1 MSELA
6 KHSAPVAVIGVGG
19 RFARAPD
26 TGAFWDNL
34 VAGRDCFRRE
44 PVPVVE
50 DLGEDRLR
58 VHSWGTAPH
67 RDTYDHTLVGVEG
80 LDPQHGILQESL
92 WQAAEDA
99 GVRLSAIADRTAVYA
114 GCARTKHVPRAA
126 FDDVVQ
132 VDPTFAGPY
141 FSYLQDLWGESLML
155 DSACA
160 TSTVAVQL
168 ACQSL
173 RAHACDY
180 ALAGAV
186 AIQEDADG
194 SYLRTPRSIY
204 STEGIVRPF
213 DRRHNG
219 VVPGDGSGA
228 VLLRRLDDALRDGD
242 PVYAV
247 IRGGAVT
254 NDGRAKPG
262 FVIPGVDGKVRAV
275 RRALEAAGLTGADVD
290 YVETHGVGIPLND
303 QIEATALI
311 EALGTDGPP
320 VAVGSVKASVG
331 HCDTAAGMA
340 ALIKTCL
347 AIDRGFLPATPNTEV
362 PIEEFTG
369 RGERFGIL
377 PEGRPWPT
385 NGRPRTAGLMSAGV
399 GGTNAFLVL
408 EEAPAPLT
416 PGP

>member
-1 MSELA
+1 M
-6 KHSAPVAVIGVGG
+6 
-19 RFARAPD
+19 
-26 TGAFWDNL
+26 
-34 VAGRDCFRRE
+34 
-44 PVPVVE
+44 
-50 DLGEDRLR
+50 
-58 VHSWGTAPH
+58 
-67 RDTYDHTLVGVEG
+67 
-80 LDPQHGILQESL
+80 
-92 WQAAEDA
+92 
-99 GVRLSAIADRTAVYA
+99 
-114 GCARTKHVPRAA
+114 
-126 FDDVVQ
+126 
-132 VDPTFAGPY
+132 
-141 FSYLQDLWGESLML
+141 
-155 DSACA
+155 
-160 TSTVAVQL
+160 
-168 ACQSL
+168 
-173 RAHACDY
+173 
-180 ALAGAV
+180 
-186 AIQEDADG
+186 
-194 SYLRTPRSIY
+194 
-204 STEGIVRPF
+204 
-213 DRRHNG
+213 
-219 VVPGDGSGA
+219 
-228 VLLRRLDDALRDGD
+228 LLRRLDDALRDGD

-408 EEAPAPLT
+408 EEAPAH
-416 PGP
+416 

>member
-1 MSELA
+1 MSELSE
-6 KHSAPVAVIGVGG
+6 HSAPVAVVGVGG
-19 RFARAPD
+19 RFAKAPD
-26 TGAFWDNL
+26 VGAFWENL
-34 VAGRDCFRRE
+34 VAGRDCFQRE
-44 PVPVVE
+44 QVPVVE

-58 VHSWGTAPH
+58 VHSWGVAPH
-67 RDTYDHTLVGVEG
+67 RDAYDSALVGVEG

-126 FDDVVQ
+126 FDDVVH

-160 TSTVAVQL
+160 TSAVAVHL

-173 RAHACDY
+173 RLHACDY

-186 AIQEDADG
+186 AVQEDADG

-247 IRGGAVT
+247 IRGSAVT

-275 RRALEAAGLTGADVD
+275 RRALDAAGLTGADVD

-347 AIDRGFLPATPNTEV
+347 AMDRAFLPATPNTED

-377 PEGRPWPT
+377 PEGRPWPV

-408 EEAPAPLT
+408 EEAPPS
-416 PGP
+416 

>member
-19 RFARAPD
+19 RFAEAPD
-26 TGAFWDNL
+26 VGDFWDNL

-44 PVPVVE
+44 RVPVVE
-50 DLGEDRLR
+50 NLGEDRLR
-58 VHSWGTAPH
+58 VHSWGIAPH
-67 RDTYDHTLVGVEG
+67 RDAYDHTLVGVEG

-126 FDDVVQ
+126 FDDVVR

-186 AIQEDADG
+186 AIQEDVDG

-275 RRALEAAGLTGADVD
+275 RRALEAAGLTGTDVD

-347 AIDRGFLPATPNTEV
+347 AIDRGFLPATPNTEI

-377 PEGRPWPT
+377 PEGRAWPT

-408 EEAPAPLT
+408 EEAPT
-416 PGP
+416 H

>member
-1 MSELA
+1 MSELS
-6 KHSAPVAVIGVGG
+6 KRSDPVAVIGVGG
-19 RFARAPD
+19 RFAKAPD
-26 TGAFWDNL
+26 VPAFWDNL
-34 VAGRDCFRRE
+34 VAGRDCFQRE

-58 VHSWGTAPH
+58 VHSWGVAPH
-67 RDTYDHTLVGVEG
+67 RDAYDSALVGIKG

-99 GVRLSAIADRTAVYA
+99 GLRLSSIAERTAVYA
-114 GCARTKHVPRAA
+114 GAARIKHVPRAA
-126 FDDVVQ
+126 FDDVVH

-141 FSYLQDLWGESLML
+141 FSYLQDVWGESLML

-160 TSTVAVQL
+160 TSGVAVHL

-173 RAHACDY
+173 RLHACDY

-194 SYLRTPRSIY
+194 SYVRGPRSIY

-247 IRGGAVT
+247 IRGSAVT

-262 FVIPGVDGKVRAV
+262 FVIPGVDGKVRAM
-275 RRALEAAGLTGADVD
+275 RRALEAASLTGADID

-303 QIEATALI
+303 QIEATSLI
-311 EALGTDGPP
+311 EALGTEGEP

-347 AIDRGFLPATPNTEV
+347 AMDRGFLPATPNTED

-369 RGERFGIL
+369 RGARFQIL
-377 PEGRPWPT
+377 PEGRPWTT

-408 EEAPAPLT
+408 EEAPAA
-416 PGP
+416 